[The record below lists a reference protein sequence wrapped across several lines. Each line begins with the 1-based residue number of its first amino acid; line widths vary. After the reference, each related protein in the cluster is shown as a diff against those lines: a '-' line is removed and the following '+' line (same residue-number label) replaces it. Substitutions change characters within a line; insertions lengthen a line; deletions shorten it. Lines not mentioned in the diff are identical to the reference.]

1 MKIKFAITF
10 ISILL
15 VTAGCQT
22 IQNKTNEVVEKE
34 NKKYGLFVGEDV
46 NKMRI
51 ELGAP
56 SEDIINSTGNE
67 VLIYKT
73 KKYGMPC
80 ERRFDVNA
88 SGTIIAF
95 SSSGC
100 FKTCGANPTSKV
112 KMFYLISISLFFL

>member
-1 MKIKFAITF
+1 MRYKFIIIL
-10 ISILL
+10 ISIIFLA
-15 VTAGCQT
+15 TGCQT
-22 IQNKTNEVVEKE
+22 IKNKTDQAAEKE
-34 NKKYGLFVGEDV
+34 NKKYGLFVGGEV
-46 NKMRI
+46 NKMKL

-56 SEDIINSTGNE
+56 TEDVINDSGNE

-80 ERRFDVNA
+80 ERRFEVNP

-100 FKTCGANPTSKV
+100 F
-112 KMFYLISISLFFL
+112 

>member
-1 MKIKFAITF
+1 MNLKFIITL
-10 ISILL
+10 ISIVFLT
-15 VTAGCQT
+15 TACQT
-22 IQNKTNEVVEKE
+22 IKNKTDAAAEKE

-46 NKMRI
+46 NKMKL

-56 SEDIINSTGNE
+56 TEDIINSTGNE

-80 ERRFDVNA
+80 ERRFEVNA

-100 FKTCGANPTSKV
+100 F
-112 KMFYLISISLFFL
+112 

>member
-1 MKIKFAITF
+1 MKIKFSITV
-10 ISILL
+10 ISIILL
-15 VTAGCQT
+15 TAGCQT
-22 IQNKTNEVVEKE
+22 IQSKTDEVVEKE

-56 SEDIINSTGNE
+56 SEDITNDSGNE

-73 KKYGMPC
+73 KKYGVPC
-80 ERRFDVNA
+80 ERRFEVNA
-88 SGTIIAF
+88 GGTIIAF

-100 FKTCGANPTSKV
+100 F
-112 KMFYLISISLFFL
+112 

>member
-1 MKIKFAITF
+1 MKFKFAITL

-15 VTAGCQT
+15 LTVGCQT
-22 IQNKTNEVVEKE
+22 IQNKTNKVVEEE

-56 SEDIINSTGNE
+56 TEDIINDLGNE
-67 VLIYKT
+67 ILIYKT
-73 KKYGMPC
+73 KKYGVPC
-80 ERRFDVNA
+80 ERKFEVNA
-88 SGTIIAF
+88 GGTIIAF

-100 FKTCGANPTSKV
+100 F
-112 KMFYLISISLFFL
+112 

>member
-1 MKIKFAITF
+1 MKIRFSIIL
-10 ISILL
+10 ISILYL
-15 VTAGCQT
+15 TAGCQT
-22 IQNKTNEVVEKE
+22 IQSKTDEVVEKE

-46 NKMRI
+46 NKMRL

-56 SEDIINSTGNE
+56 SEDIINNIGNE

-73 KKYGMPC
+73 KKYGVPC
-80 ERRFDVNA
+80 ERKFEVNA

-100 FKTCGANPTSKV
+100 F
-112 KMFYLISISLFFL
+112 

>member
-1 MKIKFAITF
+1 MKNKFAIILIPILF
-10 ISILL
+10 I
-15 VTAGCQT
+15 TAGCQT
-22 IQNKTNEVVEKE
+22 IQKKTDEVVEKE
-34 NKKYGLFVGEDV
+34 NQKYGLFVGGEV
-46 NKMRI
+46 NKMKL

-56 SEDIINSTGNE
+56 TEDIINSTGNE

-80 ERRFDVNA
+80 ERRFEVNA

-100 FKTCGANPTSKV
+100 F
-112 KMFYLISISLFFL
+112 

>member
-1 MKIKFAITF
+1 MKIRFVITL
-10 ISILL
+10 ISILFL
-15 VTAGCQT
+15 TAGCQT

-34 NKKYGLFVGEDV
+34 NKKYGLFVGGDV

-56 SEDIINSTGNE
+56 SEDIINNIGNE

-73 KKYGMPC
+73 KKYGVPC
-80 ERRFDVNA
+80 ERKFEVNA

-100 FKTCGANPTSKV
+100 F
-112 KMFYLISISLFFL
+112 

>member
-1 MKIKFAITF
+1 MKNKFAIIL
-10 ISILL
+10 ISILFL
-15 VTAGCQT
+15 TTACQT
-22 IQNKTNEVVEKE
+22 IKKKTDEVAEKE

-56 SEDIINSTGNE
+56 TEDIINDVGNE

-73 KKYGMPC
+73 KKYGVPC
-80 ERRFDVNA
+80 ERKFEVNA
-88 SGTIIAF
+88 GGTVIAF

-100 FKTCGANPTSKV
+100 F
-112 KMFYLISISLFFL
+112 

>member
-1 MKIKFAITF
+1 MKIRFSIIL
-10 ISILL
+10 ISILYL
-15 VTAGCQT
+15 TAGCQT
-22 IQNKTNEVVEKE
+22 IQSKTDEVVEKE
-34 NKKYGLFVGEDV
+34 NEKYGLFVGGDV

-56 SEDIINSTGNE
+56 SEDIINNIGNE

-73 KKYGMPC
+73 KKYGVPC
-80 ERRFDVNA
+80 ERKFEVNA

-100 FKTCGANPTSKV
+100 F
-112 KMFYLISISLFFL
+112 

>member
-1 MKIKFAITF
+1 MKIKFSITV
-10 ISILL
+10 ISFILL
-15 VTAGCQT
+15 TAGCQT
-22 IQNKTNEVVEKE
+22 IQSKTDEVVEKE

-56 SEDIINSTGNE
+56 SEDITNDSGNE

-73 KKYGMPC
+73 KKYGVPC
-80 ERRFDVNA
+80 ERRFEVNT

-100 FKTCGANPTSKV
+100 F
-112 KMFYLISISLFFL
+112 

>member
-1 MKIKFAITF
+1 MKIRFSIIL
-10 ISILL
+10 ISILYL
-15 VTAGCQT
+15 TAGCQT
-22 IQNKTNEVVEKE
+22 IQSKTDEVVEKE
-34 NKKYGLFVGEDV
+34 NKKYGLFVGGDV

-56 SEDIINSTGNE
+56 SEDIINNIGNE

-73 KKYGMPC
+73 KKYGVPC
-80 ERRFDVNA
+80 ERKFEVNA

-100 FKTCGANPTSKV
+100 F
-112 KMFYLISISLFFL
+112 

>member
-1 MKIKFAITF
+1 MKIKFAITL
-10 ISILL
+10 ISILIL
-15 VTAGCQT
+15 TAGCQT
-22 IQNKTNEVVEKE
+22 IQNKTDEVVEKE
-34 NKKYGLFVGEDV
+34 NKKYGLFVGGDV
-46 NKMRI
+46 NKMRL

-56 SEDIINSTGNE
+56 SEDIINNIGNE

-80 ERRFDVNA
+80 ERKFEVNA

-100 FKTCGANPTSKV
+100 F
-112 KMFYLISISLFFL
+112 